1 MDSSSKGATAMAKT
15 LAFQSLPLPFGLPS
29 LAEFF
34 IFAHSL
40 TEGDATNTKLEAPEN
55 QIKLHLLSSV
65 SIHFSSFYQDKFG
78 SPFQIIDGLTFSTLN
93 LTTHFIKNLCKIS
106 FLLLWFVLSIQILQ
120 KNLNLTIFT
129 QIV

>member
-1 MDSSSKGATAMAKT
+1 MRKLGGERGKNGFELQGGDGH
-15 LAFQSLPLPFGLPS
+15 GENPS
-29 LAEFF
+29 FPIPSPSFLIALSGY
-34 IFAHSL
+34 SL

-93 LTTHFIKNLCKIS
+93 LTTHFIKNLYKIS

-120 KNLNLTIFT
+120 KMT
-129 QIV
+129 

>member
-1 MDSSSKGATAMAKT
+1 MAKT

-106 FLLLWFVLSIQILQ
+106 FLLLCLFYQY
-120 KNLNLTIFT
+120 KFFKKT
-129 QIV
+129 

>member
-65 SIHFSSFYQDKFG
+65 SIHFSNFYRDKFG
-78 SPFQIIDGLTFSTLN
+78 SPFQIIDRLN
-93 LTTHFIKNLCKIS
+93 FLISCLTTRH
-106 FLLLWFVLSIQILQ
+106 IQ
-120 KNLNLTIFT
+120 TICVN
-129 QIV
+129 IVKFKFF